1 MKRVFVKVITVSLVI
16 YLLAGFT
23 TFAQQKYVYDPTS
36 LNVITTAVP
45 SLIIGPDARAGG
57 IGDAGVSSTPDASS
71 MHWNPAKYAFID
83 KGMGFSVSY
92 CPWLRAL
99 VNDMGLA
106 DVSGFYKV
114 GDGQAIAASLM
125 YFSLGSIQ
133 FTDNNGNSLGNYS
146 PNEYA
151 IDLCYSRKFA
161 DKIAGSVAMR
171 YIHSNLTSGQYIS
184 SVGQTHA
191 GNAVAADISMYYRD
205 KLKLGKTPASFAFG
219 IDISN
224 IGNKIAYTEITGS
237 KDFLPTNLRLGP
249 TLTMDI
255 DDYNSLSISIDFNKL
270 LVPTPP
276 VYELNDST
284 GFPVKDAIG
293 NPVILAGKNPNV
305 PEVTGIF
312 QSFTDA
318 PGGFREEIKEFN
330 FSPGMEYWYDKQ
342 FALRAGFFWEAE
354 SKGDRQYFTV
364 GAGVKYN
371 VFDLDFAYL
380 IPYNSKVAD
389 QNPLANTLRF
399 TLLFNF
405 DALNDK
411 DKDKARKTN

>member
-1 MKRVFVKVITVSLVI
+1 MKRVFVNIITVSLIIFLFSGSSV
-16 YLLAGFT
+16 
-23 TFAQQKYVYDPTS
+23 FAQWTYDPTS

-57 IGDAGVSSTPDASS
+57 MGDAGVSSTPDANS
-71 MHWNPAKYAFID
+71 MHWNPAKYAFDD
-83 KGMGFSVSY
+83 KDMGFSVSY

-106 DVSGFYKV
+106 DVAGFKKF

-146 PNEYA
+146 PNEYS
-151 IDLCYSRKFA
+151 IDLCYSRKFTK
-161 DKIAGSVAMR
+161 KISGSVAMR
-171 YIHSNLTSGQYIS
+171 YIHSNLTSGQY
-184 SVGQTHA
+184 VQGQETHS
-191 GNAVAADISMYYRD
+191 GNSIAADISAYYLD
-205 KLKLGKTPASFAFG
+205 NFKLGKTPAKLALG

-224 IGNKIAYTEITGS
+224 VGS
-237 KDFLPTNLRLGP
+237 KITYTQVSGSSDFLPTNLRIGP
-249 TLTMDI
+249 TLSMDI
-255 DDYNSLSISIDFNKL
+255 DDYNTISISVDFNKL

-276 VYELNDST
+276 IYDS
-284 GFPVKDAIG
+284 GKVNASGQPI
-293 NPVILAGKNPNV
+293 ILAGMSPNV
-305 PEVTGIF
+305 SPITGVIE
-312 QSFTDA
+312 SFYDA

-330 FSPGMEYWYDKQ
+330 ISPALEYWYDKQ
-342 FALRAGFFWEAE
+342 FALRTGFFWEAE
-354 SKGDRQYFTV
+354 SKGNRKYFTM
-364 GAGVKYN
+364 GAGIRYN

-380 IPYNSKVAD
+380 VPIYQ

-405 DALNDK
+405 DALNNK
-411 DKDKARKTN
+411 DKDKTRKAN